1 MKKNR
6 LTTITTSTLANARYL
21 HHDDDDDDDD
31 DNDDDDDDD
40 DDEYYFYYLLILLK
54 LRFLLHMIPCTEIQS
69 QVQR

>member
-21 HHDDDDDDDD
+21 HNDDD
-31 DNDDDDDDD
+31 DNDDDDNDH

-54 LRFLLHMIPCTEIQS
+54 LCFLLHKIPCTEIQS